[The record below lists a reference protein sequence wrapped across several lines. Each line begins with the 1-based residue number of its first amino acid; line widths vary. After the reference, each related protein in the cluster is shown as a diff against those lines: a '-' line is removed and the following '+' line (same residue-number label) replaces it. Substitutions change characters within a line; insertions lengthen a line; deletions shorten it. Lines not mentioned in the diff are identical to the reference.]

1 MRTASGADKMSVA
14 SLARGAA
21 VLLVGVANMSIY
33 VLIGSSET
41 LAGDFAS
48 PEMRP
53 YSPLYTL
60 L

>member
-1 MRTASGADKMSVA
+1 MSVA
-14 SLARGAA
+14 RLARGVA
-21 VLLVGVANMSIY
+21 VLVGVANMSTY

-53 YSPLYTL
+53 YLPLYTL